1 VLFILLMLFII
12 SLIVTIAAVFIALA
26 VYYWRITLL
35 FLIVY
40 FEIRLIRA
48 AFRKKQWI
56 RFL

>member
-1 VLFILLMLFII
+1 MLFILLMLFII